1 MYEIKGSTRT
11 TIIKQGDIDL
21 VPLPGDFA
29 VDTER
34 PTDGR
39 AVLAHGEVTGH
50 AHVIESP
57 HVRITRDPDVV
68 ERARL
73 QLVKMGILEPD
84 ARTVDAVIVVDDG
97 APSML
102 THEEHEAHFVRPGI
116 HALLRAR
123 EYVEPDVVRRV
134 GD

>member
-84 ARTVDAVIVVDDG
+84 ARTVD
-97 APSML
+97 
-102 THEEHEAHFVRPGI
+102 PGI